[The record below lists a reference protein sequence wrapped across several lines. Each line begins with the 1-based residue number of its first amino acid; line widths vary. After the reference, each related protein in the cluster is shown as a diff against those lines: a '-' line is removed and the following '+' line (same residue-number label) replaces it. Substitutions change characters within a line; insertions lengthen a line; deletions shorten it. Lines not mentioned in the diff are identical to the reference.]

1 MILWINY
8 KREEYDG
15 LLYYIEHRCYSQD
28 YIYYI
33 SIYNNNKSILNNYKS
48 KEKEGSREPTDFL
61 DDRWISDSL
70 SSL

>member
-15 LLYYIEHRCYSQD
+15 SFCQIDHLYYFQD

-33 SIYNNNKSILNNYKS
+33 SIYNNNKRNLNNYKS
-48 KEKEGSREPTDFL
+48 KEKEGSREITVFL
-61 DDRWISDSL
+61 DDRWISDNL

>member
-1 MILWINY
+1 MILWINCL
-8 KREEYDG
+8 KEEYDG

-33 SIYNNNKSILNNYKS
+33 SIYNNNKRNLNNYKS
-48 KEKEGSREPTDFL
+48 KEKEGSRELTVFL
-61 DDRWISDSL
+61 DDRWISDNL

>member
-15 LLYYIEHRCYSQD
+15 LLYYFEHRYYSHD

-33 SIYNNNKSILNNYKS
+33 SIYNNNKRNLNNYKS
-48 KEKEGSREPTDFL
+48 KEKEGSREPTVFL
-61 DDRWISDSL
+61 DDRWISDNL